1 MRQILWGLAVCPG
14 PVPGEHQLCSVVG
27 LGLWSAVGTLFALT
41 MSHVV
46 SDCSWQE
53 PALGTADWGM
63 GWFGVGSEWWLHYL
77 PWKVSAWKRALLC
90 GTCSDS
96 TPQPCCTEQNRQISE
111 SRRAFLAFWAGAEF
125 AELVVTKQQLPC
137 NPSSG
142 LFGRGC
148 VVGTCWEVPQGP
160 APWPWLSQ
168 LGFLPMESSVG
179 KAGGQEQ
186 SVCWHGAG
194 VLTQPWEQSSAP
206 GSCRADRDSTLLFL
220 EQLFRYVCPTAWGY
234 DCSSFQMTP
243 THSQQSLPGVFPS
256 STSGGGGEGVQWP
269 KVQLPAP
276 YPGAWAGSHGLS
288 CCLFC
293 HMHRAFIGQVG
304 CIHTCE
310 LCCCRVDLCSKW
322 ACYKSC

>member
-53 PALGTADWGM
+53 SALGTGDWGM
-63 GWFGVGSEWWLHYL
+63 GWFGVGSEWWLHYP

-168 LGFLPMESSVG
+168 LGFLPMESRVG

-194 VLTQPWEQSSAP
+194 VLTQALRTEQCSRVLQGRQGLHPAVFRAAFQVCLPYSLGVWLQLISNDSYSLSAEFARGVSKQHQWWWWWGSSVTQSSAASSLSRGLGRFPWPVLLLVLPHAQGFHWP
-206 GSCRADRDSTLLFL
+206 GQLHSHMWVVLL
-220 EQLFRYVCPTAWGY
+220 
-234 DCSSFQMTP
+234 
-243 THSQQSLPGVFPS
+243 
-256 STSGGGGEGVQWP
+256 
-269 KVQLPAP
+269 
-276 YPGAWAGSHGLS
+276 
-288 CCLFC
+288 
-293 HMHRAFIGQVG
+293 
-304 CIHTCE
+304 
-310 LCCCRVDLCSKW
+310 
-322 ACYKSC
+322 